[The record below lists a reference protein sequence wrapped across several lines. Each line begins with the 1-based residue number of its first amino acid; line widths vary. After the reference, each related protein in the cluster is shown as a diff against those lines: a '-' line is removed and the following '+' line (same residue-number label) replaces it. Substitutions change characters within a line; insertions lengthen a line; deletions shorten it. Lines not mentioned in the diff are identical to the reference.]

1 LAAPLKT
8 ERKELAS
15 KLRLQAFEGA
25 ERVISD
31 LAFPA
36 NVTALELKQSRIAQG
51 ATLFVSLARLQL
63 AQHTV

>member
-1 LAAPLKT
+1 M
-8 ERKELAS
+8 
-15 KLRLQAFEGA
+15 RLQAFEGA